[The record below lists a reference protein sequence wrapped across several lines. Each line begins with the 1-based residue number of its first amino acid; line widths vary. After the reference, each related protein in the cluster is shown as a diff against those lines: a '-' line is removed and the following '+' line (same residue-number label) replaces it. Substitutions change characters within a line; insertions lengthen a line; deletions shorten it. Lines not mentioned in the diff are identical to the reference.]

1 MFISPAFAQAAAPS
15 AGGGFDIASI
25 LPLILIFF
33 VFYFLMIRPQ
43 QKKMKEHKALI
54 EGLRRGD
61 SVVTGGGI
69 MGKVTKVNEDGT
81 AEIEIAENVRIK
93 VLKGTVTEVRNR
105 SEPAPGGTPGATPPA
120 QKPGGLLGNLFG
132 PKK

>member
-1 MFISPAFAQAAAPS
+1 MFISPAFAQAAAP
-15 AGGGFDIASI
+15 AGGSGFDIASI

-132 PKK
+132 KK